1 MKLFTLISTT
11 AFFVLSHLPARAQ
24 VMVSYS
30 LELSLNQNQLDS
42 FYNAEDLPGAILPQS
57 HGVDV
62 YRVVYNTVSYDGTT
76 PTVASGLLCIP
87 KNKTCASPLIAY
99 MHGTI
104 LKKTAAP
111 SNLLGEYI
119 IGVAMA
125 ADGYVSVMPDYLG
138 LGASPGIH
146 PYVHYESQATASRDM
161 IRAGRE
167 ICQQLNVALNG
178 QVFLTGY
185 SQGGHAALGT
195 HKYLQENHPL
205 EFQVTASVPMSGPY
219 SLSEVMRDLI
229 LSNEPYSNPE
239 YLPMVIMTYREV
251 YNIYPDL
258 STAIVAPYDT
268 LLPVWTSGTYSNN
281 WVGNKMNQMGANPPK
296 LIVKPEVL
304 DTFSTDSTHI
314 LRVLLKE
321 NDVYRWLPEAP
332 VRFLYCSA
340 DEQVSYINSIK
351 AHSYMQNAGAQNLS
365 IHNVDDQ
372 LDHFN
377 CAQYAILDMRGFFE
391 PMRHDKIQLL
401 TQQYQ
406 PASGPNSADG
416 SVTLELIGGAT
427 PVEIV
432 WSNGQTGL
440 TASGLAPGVYSAT
453 ATGADGCSSQISITI
468 NYTLGELS
476 SHSSVVPDI
485 FPNPG
490 IDFISIRN
498 LNGPFNLKNMA
509 GTTILSGH
517 LFTDAEIVNIS
528 DLKAGAYVFTC
539 GNFRR
544 LFIKH
549 QN

>member
-1 MKLFTLISTT
+1 MKLFYILSSA
-11 AFFVLSHLPARAQ
+11 AFFGLSHLSAKAQ

-30 LELSLNQNQLDS
+30 LELSLNQNQLNS
-42 FYNAEDLPGAILPQS
+42 FYNSEDLPGAILPQS

-62 YRVVYNTVSYDGTT
+62 YRVVYNTVGYDGTT

-87 KNKTCASPLIAY
+87 KNKTCASPIISY

-111 SNLLGEYI
+111 SNLTGEYI

-125 ADGYVSVMPDYLG
+125 ADGYVSMMPDYLG
-138 LGASPGIH
+138 LGVSPGIH
-146 PYVHYESQATASRDM
+146 PYVHYSSQATAARDM
-161 IRAGRE
+161 MRAGRE
-167 ICQQLNVALNG
+167 ICQELNVALNG
-178 QVFLTGY
+178 QIFLTGY

-195 HKYLQENHPL
+195 HKYLQENHPT

-229 LSNEPYSNPE
+229 LSDEPYSNPE

-258 STAIVAPYDT
+258 STSILAPYDT
-268 LLPVWTSGTYSNN
+268 LLPIWTSGIYTNG

-314 LRVLLKE
+314 LRVLLKA
-321 NDVYRWLPEAP
+321 NDVYRWVPQAP

-351 AHSYMQNAGAQNLS
+351 AHEYMQNAGAQNLS

-372 LDHFN
+372 LDHFD

-406 PASGPNSADG
+406 PASGQNGVDG
-416 SVTLELIGGAT
+416 SVTLEIIGGAA
-427 PVEIV
+427 PVEV
-432 WSNGQTGL
+432 AWSNGQTGL
-440 TASGLAPGVYSAT
+440 TASGLAPGTYTAT
-453 ATGADGCSSQISITI
+453 ATGADGCSAEISVTM
-468 NYTLGELS
+468 NYTLGDASPES
-476 SHSSVVPDI
+476 SAAPQI

-490 IDFISIRN
+490 TDFITIRN
-498 LNGPFNLKNMA
+498 LKEPFMLTDMA
-509 GTTILSGH
+509 GATVLSGQ
-517 LFTDAEIVNIS
+517 LSGNSESLSIY
-528 DLKAGAYVFTC
+528 DLKAGVYLFC
-539 GNFRR
+539 SENFHR
-544 LFIKH
+544 LLIKH
-549 QN
+549 QH